1 MYVYMYLIGHARID
15 LGHIHRE
22 GLPAQWGGGGQNLK
36 WKLEIVLFE
45 IFFPGMSLM
54 LQNVLFTFIEISG
67 FQ

>member
-1 MYVYMYLIGHARID
+1 MYVYMYLIDHARID

-22 GLPAQWGGGGQNLK
+22 GLPAQWGGGGTNPEM
-36 WKLEIVLFE
+36 EIVLFE

>member
-22 GLPAQWGGGGQNLK
+22 GLPAQWGGGTK
-36 WKLEIVLFE
+36 PEMEIVLFE